1 MGFCFMVETGLKDAM
16 SRPELVAFDLR
27 SQDLMIP
34 LSLIYKK
41 NGYLTP
47 LIQDAMDLVRNY
59 YLDLFQNN
67 HPLQLT

>member
-1 MGFCFMVETGLKDAM
+1 
-16 SRPELVAFDLR
+16 
-27 SQDLMIP
+27 MIP